1 MEILLLISFLTGIIS
16 ILSPCILP
24 IIPIFVAF
32 SLKTK
37 SKSEILAFALGFG
50 SIFLVIILLTG
61 FFTSLIYG
69 YLFYLR
75 ILSAIVLLTIGIL
88 MMVDYSF
95 SFAIKLPKN
104 SDGLLGSFSLGFI
117 TSISWA
123 PCYSGYLIS
132 LITLLVSSNGG
143 LDAILNILLYCLGF
157 TLTLVALSF
166 LISKI
171 NLEKLISKTKFIPK
185 IFAILIIVGAIY
197 LFWESFKVLI

>member
-1 MEILLLISFLTGIIS
+1 MEILPLISFLTGIIS

>member
-1 MEILLLISFLTGIIS
+1 MEIFPLISFFTGIIS

-24 IIPIFVAF
+24 IIPIFLAF

-37 SKSEILAFALGFG
+37 SKSEIFSFALGFG
-50 SIFLVIILLTG
+50 SIFLIIIVLTG
-61 FFTSLIYG
+61 FFTSLVFS

-75 ILSAIVLLTIGIL
+75 IFSAIILLAVGIL
-88 MMVDYSF
+88 MLFDYSF
-95 SFAIKLPKN
+95 SFAVKLPKN

-117 TSISWA
+117 TSVSWA

-132 LITLLVSSNGG
+132 LISLLVSSNGG
-143 LDAILNILLYCLGF
+143 LDGMFNILLYCLGF
-157 TLTLVALSF
+157 TLTLVVLSF

-171 NLEKLISKTKFIPK
+171 DLEKLISKTKYIPK
-185 IFAILIIVGAIY
+185 IFAVLIIVGAIY